1 MIDQLNGETFDNA
14 VGDGGLYVV
23 KFYTKWCPDCVRTE
37 MGYKQLAETLAG
49 TARFGQVNADEQ
61 PDLAQRFSI
70 RGIPTLIVFRDGQE
84 SDRLHS
90 RYCKTKAQME
100 EFLKAAL
107 GTT

>member
-1 MIDQLNGETFDNA
+1 MIQRLNKDTFDDA
-14 VGDGGLYVV
+14 IGEDGYAVV
-23 KFYTKWCPDCVRTE
+23 KFSTKWCPDCVRTE
-37 MGYKQLAETLAG
+37 PGYKQLAESLAT
-49 TARFGQVNADEQ
+49 TARFGQVDADEQ
-61 PDLAQRFSI
+61 PDLAQRFGI

-107 GTT
+107 QAD